1 MYYPAPLTS
10 GSTIAVTA
18 FSSGVPTPLHA
29 RLDRVLQDLVLRGFK
44 VLEGQCLRD
53 DQLHVSAPVAQRVE
67 ELMRFLMDDQVDAI
81 MAPWGGEIAMDL
93 LPLLDW
99 EALQHARPK
108 WLMGFSDISTVLSA
122 FTSKLGW
129 ATCHCTNLM
138 QLSLAQS
145 DPLTAN
151 TFKHLYTASG
161 GSFTQI
167 PAPFFEQGYSNYAQD
182 SEAVFNLTEQSGW
195 QRINHD
201 EQLDGSVSFSGRL
214 LGGCLDTHMLM
225 FGSEYFD
232 PQRLLDRHP
241 DDKLIF
247 YFENAEQSPT
257 GYYRALQSL
266 KLRGAFEHAA
276 GILIGRNAV
285 SGSAGK
291 AFDGETAVKMALEDL
306 TIPVV
311 TGVDVSHIAPNL
323 VMINGALAEVSCTG
337 EQWALVQH
345 LR

>member
-1 MYYPAPLTS
+1 MHYPAPLTS

-18 FSSGVPTPLHA
+18 FSSGVASPLHA
-29 RLDRVLQDLVLRGFK
+29 RLELVLGDLARRGFN
-44 VLEGQCLRD
+44 VLEGCCLRED
-53 DQLHVSAPVAQRVE
+53 ELHVSAPAAQRAD
-67 ELMRFLMDDQVDAI
+67 ELMRFLLDDQVDAI

-99 EALQHARPK
+99 QALKQVRPK

-129 ATCHCTNLM
+129 ASAHCTNLM

-151 TFKHLYTASG
+151 TFAHLQTPTGEA
-161 GSFTQI
+161 FTQNN
-167 PAPFFEQGYSNYAQD
+167 APFFEQGFSNYAQD
-182 SEAVFNLTEQSGW
+182 SHAVFNLTEPGGW
-195 QRINHD
+195 QLLGD
-201 EQLDGSVSFSGRL
+201 DASSTKPVSFQGRL
-214 LGGCLDTHMLM
+214 IGGCLDTHMLM
-225 FGSEYFD
+225 YGSEYFD
-232 PQRLLDRHP
+232 PQSLLKRHP

-257 GYYRALQSL
+257 AYYRALQSL

-285 SGSAGK
+285 SGLAGK
-291 AFDGETAVKMALEDL
+291 AFDGETAVKMALGDL
-306 TIPVV
+306 SIPVV
-311 TGVDVSHIAPNL
+311 TGVDISHIAPNL
-323 VMINGALAEVSCTG
+323 VVINGALAEVSFCG
-337 EQWALVQH
+337 EQWTLVQH